1 MRFDEVC
8 EHYPI
13 QLVTKNSSIIFL
25 SIYASMVQWLQQQ
38 QHESRDHES
47 RILQG
52 KIKYKRQAGQD
63 LFL

>member
-13 QLVTKNSSIIFL
+13 QLVTKTSSIIFL
-25 SIYASMVQWLQQQ
+25 SIYASMVQWQQQQQQ

-52 KIKYKRQAGQD
+52 KIKYKRQA
-63 LFL
+63 